1 MSSNSYIQCIPNW
14 GAVGLERWNLFAAF
28 LHLAQAI
35 ALFVLAGL
43 NPINLFVVNTV
54 ITGRPGANDTTFIHH
69 ELPVQPLF
77 IGASF
82 ATMSALAHFIVY
94 SNMDI
99 ILRIKRNPIRWLE
112 YSVSAS
118 TVLIVI
124 CVFCGVVD
132 VFAILNAC
140 GCTMAM
146 IMFGDMSERYVLAL
160 KNSTKYKLDA
170 TETYRSFVYGTIIGI
185 IPWAAIFASFFQS
198 IAASPEQVP
207 WFVYSIVFTLFFQFM
222 GFGIVHLLQL
232 MNWISFEQA
241 EWTYVLLSLMS
252 KSSLSWQSV
261 FGLLL

>member
-1 MSSNSYIQCIPNW
+1 MSSTYIQCIPNW
-14 GAVGLERWNLFAAF
+14 GVEGLERWNLFAAF
-28 LHLAQAI
+28 LHLAQSI

-43 NPINLFVVNTV
+43 NPINLQVINTV
-54 ITGRPGANDTTFIHH
+54 MTGRPGANDTAFNHN

-82 ATMSALAHFIVY
+82 ALMSALAHLLVY
-94 SNMDI
+94 TDMDV
-99 ILRIKRNPIRWLE
+99 ILRRKRNPVRWLE

-146 IMFGDMSERYVLAL
+146 IMFGDLSERYVQAL
-160 KNSTKYKLDA
+160 KNSSKNRLDT
-170 TETYRSFVYGTIIGI
+170 TETYRSFIYGTIVGI
-185 IPWAAIFASFFQS
+185 IPWTAIFASFFQS

-222 GFGIVHLLQL
+222 GFGVVHLLQL
-232 MNWISFEQA
+232 MNWLSFEQA